1 MLINGEMTV
10 ADQDTIRQRN
20 NRANHKAG
28 LTFVAGRWLKKADA
42 ARIQAAMDAAERDAK
57 GETE

>member
-1 MLINGEMTV
+1 MTNPR
-10 ADQDTIRQRN
+10 TIAKRN
-20 NRANHKAG
+20 ERAKAKAG

-42 ARIQAAMDAAERDAK
+42 ARIQEAMDAAERDAK

>member
-1 MLINGEMTV
+1 MTNPR
-10 ADQDTIRQRN
+10 TIAKRN
-20 NRANHKAG
+20 ERANHKAG
-28 LTFVAGRWLKKADA
+28 LIFVAGRWLKKADA

>member
-1 MLINGEMTV
+1 MTV